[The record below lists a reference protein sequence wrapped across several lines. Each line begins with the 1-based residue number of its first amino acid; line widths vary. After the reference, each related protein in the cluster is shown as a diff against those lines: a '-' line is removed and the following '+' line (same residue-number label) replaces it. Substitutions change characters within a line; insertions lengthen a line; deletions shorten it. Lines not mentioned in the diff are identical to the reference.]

1 MSEMDGTPN
10 FREAAMA
17 RMAQERS
24 EAPAQ
29 PAPEHVEGTAPEVI
43 DDEPIGTPEPEYTDD
58 VVNEDIE
65 AQEDVDEDGS
75 LEDEET
81 PDDVEHDWEK
91 RYKDAQAELT
101 KLYQNRDEFESEM
114 ALQLTE
120 VKRREFELDDIL
132 QESRGHAEILL
143 RAMTGQADYYRNID
157 MTQLPPDQVQSYQQA
172 AQAAFAQ
179 EQQVTQALEQLKQQ
193 QMTAHQQRMQR
204 ESELALTRL
213 RKTIPG
219 WSNETYGQLR
229 DYAQSRGL
237 DPVLFNAV
245 TNPAV
250 IEMIH
255 DSMQLRSA
263 GGKAKSLSKRKSQ
276 KLSNANSPNRVRDA
290 RGKFVSA
297 KQAFEQSPN
306 TKGSFAKMKEAQLA
320 MEKR

>member
-1 MSEMDGTPN
+1 MSEMDGTPS
-10 FREAAMA
+10 FRDQAMA
-17 RMAQERS
+17 RMAQERD
-24 EAPAQ
+24 EAPPQ
-29 PAPEHVEGTAPEVI
+29 PAPENVEGTAPEVI

-58 VVNEDIE
+58 VIADDIE
-65 AQEDVDEDGS
+65 AQEEQDEDGT
-75 LEDEET
+75 LEEEL

-91 RYKDAQAELT
+91 RYKDAQSELT
-101 KLYQNRDEFESEM
+101 RLQQNREEFESEM

-143 RAMTGQADYYRNID
+143 RAMTGQADSYRNVDIS
-157 MTQLPPDQVQSYQQA
+157 QLTPEQHAVYQRES
-172 AQAAFAQ
+172 QAAFYQ
-179 EQQVTQALEQLKQQ
+179 EQQVSQALETLKAQQ
-193 QMTAHQQRMQR
+193 KQAFDQRMQR

-219 WSNETYGQLR
+219 WSNETYGALR
-229 DYAQSRGL
+229 DYAESRGL

-276 KLSNANSPNRVRDA
+276 KLANANSPTRIRDA

-306 TKGSFAKMKEAQLA
+306 TRGSFAKMKEAQLA